1 MHVNSANIFT
11 KELGALEENE
21 RVFTKAKS
29 TNQDN
34 DRTII
39 LFDDIDTLLT
49 KRTDK
54 QATEWSKSL
63 NGVLFHEL
71 DQLVTSKVMVIGTT
85 NLIEELMML

>member
-1 MHVNSANIFT
+1 M
-11 KELGALEENE
+11 K

-49 KRTDK
+49 KKDVN

-85 NLIEELMML
+85 NLIEEIE